1 MKLPIIFPALCSI
14 LFSFASNVSALQ
26 TNSSTR
32 AAGINIEGDN
42 ASDALN
48 LMAEVSITT
57 KDKFTLSADYYEGSP
72 RSDGFLL
79 LHGCQSDRQ
88 SLTPIAKLLA
98 EQGHHVLSMD
108 LRGYG
113 KSTSEQYSH
122 ANIKRNTKDIIN
134 YQQRMA
140 QLMAYWE
147 EDVLAGYEHLA
158 TKLAKE
164 NNISILSVGC
174 AARYAVSTAEQ
185 LYVANMALLS
195 PDMDYATKERYK
207 NLRDIAS
214 FFISSVHHVQSYQT
228 AKELFEW
235 NGHDRSTMLLYKGN
249 YAGNHLLRRNK
260 SLAIDI
266 AHWLSERAK

>member
-1 MKLPIIFPALCSI
+1 MKLSIIFPALCFI
-14 LFSFASNVSALQ
+14 LFSFASNVSAVQ
-26 TNSSTR
+26 TQSSANSST
-32 AAGINIEGDN
+32 NV
-42 ASDALN
+42 SDAVN

-57 KDKFTLSADYYEGSP
+57 KDKFTLSADYFEGLP

-98 EQGHHVLSMD
+98 EQGHHVLSLD

-113 KSTSEQYSH
+113 KSTTEQYSH
-122 ANIKRNTKDIIN
+122 ANIKRDTKDIIN

-214 FFISSVHHVQSYQT
+214 FFISSVHHVESYQT

-249 YAGNHLLRRNK
+249 YAGNQLLRRNK

>member
-1 MKLPIIFPALCSI
+1 MKQPFLLLSLCIFLLSAT
-14 LFSFASNVSALQ
+14 ADVSAVQ
-26 TNSSTR
+26 TEFLAKTN
-32 AAGINIEGDN
+32 GGN
-42 ASDALN
+42 ATEKAN
-48 LMAEVSITT
+48 LISEVRIVAE
-57 KDKFTLSADYYEGSP
+57 DKFTLSADYFKGSL

-79 LHGCQSDRQ
+79 LHGCHSNRQ
-88 SLTPIAKLLA
+88 SLHAIAKLLV

-108 LRGYG
+108 LRGFG
-113 KSTSEQYSH
+113 KSVTEQYSH
-122 ANIKRNTKDIIN
+122 NDIKRETKDIIS

-140 QLMAYWE
+140 QLMSYWE
-147 EDVLAGYEHLA
+147 EDVLAGYQHLKA
-158 TKLAKE
+158 NLAKE

-185 LYVANMALLS
+185 LYVANIALLS

-214 FFISSVHHVQSYQT
+214 FFISSVHHVESYQT
-228 AKELFEW
+228 TKELFEW

-249 YAGNHLLRRNK
+249 YAGHHLLRRNK